1 MTHDSLIIRLTAA
14 NPSPLA
20 VSTGPDVARPTWTRR
35 RLRVAAVLAVAAVA
49 VPAVAFADSIGGLL
63 GISNQ
68 GTTVA
73 ASDTPFS
80 SYPQLNAAMQQL
92 GLTTMQLLGTEQGI
106 SFYAARNP
114 DGHFCFA
121 VASPAA
127 TGIGCRLDNEFP
139 SAQDPLIDIFST
151 PKQIAGFAADDV
163 ADVVLLELEREHAR
177 NDPSHRQ
184 HLRPR
189 QPARGRKR
197 DRGGRRKR
205 QRHHQPL
212 DPTNPVDHPE
222 RQVRAEKSAP
232 SSRRAEPTSA
242 GAPRPGATRWL
253 TRQHRSERPVR

>member
-163 ADVVLLELEREHAR
+163 ADVVLLDSSGNTLATIPVTGNIYALANPPAGGSEIEAVDA
-177 NDPSHRQ
+177 NGNVITSHSIPQ
-184 HLRPR
+184 TP
-189 QPARGRKR
+189 
-197 DRGGRRKR
+197 
-205 QRHHQPL
+205 
-212 DPTNPVDHPE
+212 
-222 RQVRAEKSAP
+222 
-232 SSRRAEPTSA
+232 
-242 GAPRPGATRWL
+242 
-253 TRQHRSERPVR
+253 

>member
-1 MTHDSLIIRLTAA
+1 ME
-14 NPSPLA
+14 
-20 VSTGPDVARPTWTRR
+20 
-35 RLRVAAVLAVAAVA
+35 
-49 VPAVAFADSIGGLL
+49 
-63 GISNQ
+63 
-68 GTTVA
+68 
-73 ASDTPFS
+73 
-80 SYPQLNAAMQQL
+80 QL

-127 TGIGCRLDNEFP
+127 TGVGCRLDNEFP

-163 ADVVLLELEREHAR
+163 ADVVVPNSSGNTLATIPVSGNIYALANPPAGGSEIEAVDG
-177 NDPSHRQ
+177 NGNVITSHSIAQ
-184 HLRPR
+184 
-189 QPARGRKR
+189 
-197 DRGGRRKR
+197 
-205 QRHHQPL
+205 
-212 DPTNPVDHPE
+212 TPVDHPE